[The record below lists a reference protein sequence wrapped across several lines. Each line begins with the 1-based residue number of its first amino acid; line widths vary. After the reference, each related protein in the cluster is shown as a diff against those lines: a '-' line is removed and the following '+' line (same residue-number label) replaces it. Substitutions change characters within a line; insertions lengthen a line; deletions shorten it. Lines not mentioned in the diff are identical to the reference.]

1 MGYYLTISY
10 CDLKN
15 SNNKVERMISSIQ
28 GFSFNKLEYFKKDK
42 YGRIKP
48 KEYNFKSDDLFEE
61 ELVLMSR
68 AGIKGKVILFGEEGE
83 YYKYVLDGKGK
94 VRVYDFKRVIFYSKP
109 SDILGG

>member
-1 MGYYLTISY
+1 
-10 CDLKN
+10 
-15 SNNKVERMISSIQ
+15 MISSIQ
-28 GFSFNKLEYFKKDK
+28 GFSFDKLEYFKKDK